1 MYIIH
6 FELNMVI
13 TQVSK
18 HFKKNIIYLPFY
30 MGLAVWNNLAYF
42 SSLPPSGNNFDSSLD
57 ATQVHQESNQSSQS
71 NQSNQGCPVAG
82 CKARNLSYQARV
94 RVHWME
100 KHEPF
105 VNMYKCCICNYKSK
119 RRRNVDTHMFKMH
132 QIHDGSHVSSGD
144 EINTQYINREIYA
157 I

>member
-1 MYIIH
+1 MII
-6 FELNMVI
+6 FFGNINRL
-13 TQVSK
+13 VS
-18 HFKKNIIYLPFY
+18 FLP
-30 MGLAVWNNLAYF
+30 L
-42 SSLPPSGNNFDSSLD
+42 SGNNFESSLP
-57 ATQVHQESNQSSQS
+57 ANYQVHQQSNQS

-100 KHEPF
+100 KHEPL

-144 EINTQYINREIYA
+144 EINTQYIDPGPYTLEDLTRMLVMGQTMQA
-157 I
+157 KSDMQLTDG